1 MDKAIAAE
9 RVRAAFGSAAGLN
22 DARQRPSAAG
32 HGLAG
37 NAEPKARAQAR
48 SKSRC
53 RVLCSDAAG
62 FGLTEVLVSAVLLGI
77 FCSLGLQLSG
87 SIGRAAQ
94 QQQQSAAQQHWLALQ
109 LQRDAGLLIRQGALL
124 AVDCSEQEQ
133 RRLGLLELQALME
146 QAGSIE
152 PAEMFSTQRQ
162 LQLADGLLQLQVSVG
177 ELQRQRD
184 FSLQG
189 LGACIDEL
197 G

>member
-1 MDKAIAAE
+1 M
-9 RVRAAFGSAAGLN
+9 
-22 DARQRPSAAG
+22 
-32 HGLAG
+32 
-37 NAEPKARAQAR
+37 
-48 SKSRC
+48 
-53 RVLCSDAAG
+53 
-62 FGLTEVLVSAVLLGI
+62 SAVLLGI
-77 FCSLGLQLSG
+77 FSSLGLQLSS

-124 AVDCSEQEQ
+124 AVDCSNEEHRQQ
-133 RRLGLLELQALME
+133 GLQELQAMWQ
-146 QAGSIE
+146 QAGAIAS
-152 PAEMFSTQRQ
+152 AESFQAERQ
-162 LQLADGLLQLQVSVG
+162 LELTGEVLELRVRAG

>member
-1 MDKAIAAE
+1 MLI
-9 RVRAAFGSAAGLN
+9 
-22 DARQRPSAAG
+22 
-32 HGLAG
+32 
-37 NAEPKARAQAR
+37 
-48 SKSRC
+48 
-53 RVLCSDAAG
+53 
-62 FGLTEVLVSAVLLGI
+62 SAVLLGI
-77 FCSLGLQLSG
+77 FCSTGLQLSG

-124 AVDCSEQEQ
+124 AIDCSNQEQ
-133 RRLGLLELQALME
+133 RHQGLLQLQALFE
-146 QAGSIE
+146 QAGSIKPNE
-152 PAEMFSTQRQ
+152 AFSIERQ
-162 LQLADGLLQLQVSVG
+162 LQFADGLLQLQVSVG

>member
-1 MDKAIAAE
+1 M
-9 RVRAAFGSAAGLN
+9 
-22 DARQRPSAAG
+22 
-32 HGLAG
+32 
-37 NAEPKARAQAR
+37 
-48 SKSRC
+48 
-53 RVLCSDAAG
+53 
-62 FGLTEVLVSAVLLGI
+62 SAVLLGI
-77 FCSLGLQLSG
+77 FSSLGLQLSG

-124 AVDCSEQEQ
+124 AVDCSKKEQ
-133 RRLGLLELQALME
+133 RHQSLMELQAIWQ
-146 QAGSIE
+146 QAGSIASDE
-152 PAEMFSTQRQ
+152 SFSTERQ
-162 LQLADGLLQLQVSVG
+162 LQIVDELLELRVSAG

>member
-1 MDKAIAAE
+1 M
-9 RVRAAFGSAAGLN
+9 
-22 DARQRPSAAG
+22 
-32 HGLAG
+32 
-37 NAEPKARAQAR
+37 
-48 SKSRC
+48 
-53 RVLCSDAAG
+53 
-62 FGLTEVLVSAVLLGI
+62 SAVLLGI
-77 FCSLGLQLSG
+77 LSSLGLQLSA
-87 SIGRAAQ
+87 SIGRTAQ

-124 AVDCSEQEQ
+124 AVDCSKSEQ
-133 RRLGLLELQALME
+133 RQQGLDELQSLWQ

-152 PAEMFSTQRQ
+152 AAEAFPTERQ
-162 LQLADGLLQLQVSVG
+162 LQIADGLLQLRVGAG